1 MREAVGGS
9 LLLYLII
16 PIIILFICF
25 IGFIMNY
32 ASAYRSA
39 NYMVTQIENCQGRI
53 NNCGDIKK
61 VHDLFTQIKDKYS
74 YVIPNKITEND
85 LKPCY
90 FKNGNSY
97 VFRVYLPVSFDLP
110 IIGTFNALYVKAET
124 KSITKVPD
132 DALALFSKTCLH

>member
-39 NYMVTQIENCQGRI
+39 NYIVTQIENCQGRI
-53 NNCGDIKK
+53 NNCGEIDE
-61 VHDLFTQIKDKYS
+61 VSDLFDHIRTNYGYIK
-74 YVIPNKITEND
+74 PNNFSETD
-85 LKPCY
+85 LTPCY
-90 FKNGNSY
+90 FKSGNSY
-97 VFRVYLPVSFDLP
+97 VFRVSLPVSFDLP
-110 IIGTFNALYVKAET
+110 IAGTVNFMYVKAET
-124 KSITKVPD
+124 KSISGVP
-132 DALALFSKTCLH
+132 AESLAIFNKKCSH